1 MISISLSL
9 DAINILA
16 AVVACGYAALVGY
29 WNARPEHDD
38 LARELDWLLVACGVS
53 LIALHMLAKHGAAL
67 FLSLLATILLFGIP
81 MMVAVIAARRIR
93 RRRERIEAEAQF
105 LGERP

>member
-16 AVVACGYAALVGY
+16 AVIACGYAGLVGW
-29 WNARPEHDD
+29 WNYSPNTRDIARD
-38 LARELDWLLVACGVS
+38 LDWLLVACGVG

-67 FLSLLATILLFGIP
+67 FLSLLATILLFGLP
-81 MMVAVIAARRIR
+81 MMIAVIMARRAAA
-93 RRRERIEAEAQF
+93 RRERIEAEARR
-105 LGERP
+105 LEERA